1 MFQPV
6 MAFLAPGGGEMLVV
20 MLALLLL
27 FGPKDAPRILRRSL
41 EVLRKVQQSA
51 NRFKNDLLSASL
63 DSDAQARARDTS
75 VYDQEKSAPPPP
87 VPPPPPPPSP
97 SGEAPP

>member
-41 EVLRKVQQSA
+41 EILRKVQQSA

-63 DSDAQARARDTS
+63 DPDVQARARDTS

-87 VPPPPPPPSP
+87 VPPPTPPPPP
-97 SGEAPP
+97 PGETPP